1 MKIVKKTLSEQIYD
15 SLRMNLIKGVIPLG
29 SKLINQDLQAKFGVS
44 STPIRD
50 AVNRLHQDG
59 LVVEVTK
66 TGAKVI
72 NLDADTFKEVNEL
85 LSTLSCAAIKF
96 AMERSDKGEIVNTLK
111 EIVKKQKENIQ
122 NEDYY
127 KYDYDFH
134 KVFFEYAKNE
144 TFKKL
149 YKSYHPLQELLTYY
163 ASDLGYKREDAIKQ
177 HEDMIELLSKSD
189 IEGAQKYMNLH
200 LTKATHMHQELLNKQ

>member
-15 SLRMNLIKGVIPLG
+15 SLRMNLIKGKIPLG
-29 SKLINQDLQAKFGVS
+29 SKLINQELQAKFEVS

-72 NLDADTFKEVNEL
+72 DLDADTFKEVNEL
-85 LSTLSCAAIKF
+85 LSTLSCAAISF
-96 AMERSDKGEIVNTLK
+96 AMQRSDKD
-111 EIVKKQKENIQ
+111 EIVKTLTDIVIKQKKYVDTD
-122 NEDYY
+122 DYF

-134 KVFFEYAKNE
+134 KAFFEFAKNE

-163 ASDLGYKREDAIKQ
+163 AVDIGYDKNESIKQ
-177 HEDMIELLSKSD
+177 HEYIIEALSKSD
-189 IEGAQKYMNLH
+189 IESAKKFMNEH
-200 LTKATHMHQELLNKQ
+200 LTNANNVHEKLLEK